1 MKHSC
6 LVYTA
11 AMCLIVFDWQPGQS
25 QWLRLSANRDE
36 FYQRPA
42 APMHPWENIP
52 GLYAGKDLEQG
63 GTWLGFRDTGR
74 WAALT
79 NVRAPGAGP
88 QNPRSRGELVTD
100 FVESDLPVED
110 WLQRINC
117 DDYAPFNL
125 LAGTATELWYLSN
138 HPDRQLRRLQAGRYS
153 LSNAQL
159 DSPWPK
165 AELAKEQL
173 AQADSGFA
181 MLLNRRDPWP
191 DEVLPATGVPILWE
205 RLLSAQFIIAPGYG
219 TRCST
224 GILASGN
231 DVQLQEI
238 TWNEQ
243 GENVGERSYRLAIKD
258 R

>member
-1 MKHSC
+1 MKHSR

-11 AMCLIVFDWQPGQS
+11 AMCLIVLDWQPGQP

-36 FYQRPA
+36 FYKRPA
-42 APMHPWENIP
+42 LPMHSWESIP

-63 GTWLGFRDTGR
+63 GTWLGVRDTGR

-88 QNPRSRGELVTD
+88 DNPESRGELVKG
-100 FVESDLPVED
+100 FVESTLSPKD
-110 WLQRINC
+110 WLDSI
-117 DDYAPFNL
+117 DGDAYAPFNL
-125 LAGTATELWYLSN
+125 LAGTASELWYLSN
-138 HPDRQLRRLQAGRYS
+138 YPTRRLELLQPGRYS
-153 LSNAQL
+153 LSNAHL
-159 DSPWPK
+159 DSAWPK
-165 AELAKEQL
+165 AELAKDQL
-173 AQADSGFA
+173 DQAHSDLA
-181 MLLNRRDPWP
+181 TLLSRREPWP
-191 DEVLPATGVPILWE
+191 DEALPSTGVPITWE

-231 DVQLQEI
+231 DIDLQEI
-238 TWNEQ
+238 TWDERGQ
-243 GENVGERSYRLAIKD
+243 KTEERSYRLAIKD

>member
-36 FYQRPA
+36 FYKRPA
-42 APMHPWENIP
+42 VPMHAWDSIP

-88 QNPRSRGELVTD
+88 DNPASRGELVTAY
-100 FVESDLPVED
+100 VESGLSPQE
-110 WLQRINC
+110 WLTSLDSSN
-117 DDYAPFNL
+117 YAPFNL
-125 LAGTATELWYLSN
+125 LAGTERELWYLSN
-138 HPDRQLRRLQAGRYS
+138 YPKTQLELLTPGRYS
-153 LSNAQL
+153 LSNAHL

-173 AQADSGFA
+173 GQADSELA
-181 MLLNRRDPWP
+181 TLLSRREPWP

-224 GILASGN
+224 GIIASGT
-231 DVQLQEI
+231 DVDLQEI
-238 TWNEQ
+238 TWDEQ
-243 GENVGERSYRLAIKD
+243 GERVGEKSYRLAIKD